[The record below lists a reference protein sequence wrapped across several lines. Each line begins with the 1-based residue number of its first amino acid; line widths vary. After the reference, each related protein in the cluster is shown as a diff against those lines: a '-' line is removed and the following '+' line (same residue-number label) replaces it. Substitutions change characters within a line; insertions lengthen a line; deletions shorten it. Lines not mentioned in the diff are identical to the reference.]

1 MAYKNPK
8 EDRPYK
14 REYVLQKARG
24 EGPARSERQ
33 KARAKMDKN
42 GKDANKNGKADKRE
56 GKDVSHKKALSKGGK
71 NSDGVSVQSRKKNR
85 AAGGALSKG
94 PKRATRRAARRNK
107 RS

>member
-42 GKDANKNGKADKRE
+42 GKDANKNG
-56 GKDVSHKKALSKGGK
+56 
-71 NSDGVSVQSRKKNR
+71 NY
-85 AAGGALSKG
+85 
-94 PKRATRRAARRNK
+94 RRIP
-107 RS
+107 

>member
-8 EDRPYK
+8 KDRPYK
-14 REYVLQKARG
+14 REYELQKARG
-24 EGPARSERQ
+24 EGPARAERQ

-56 GKDVSHKKALSKGGK
+56 GKDVAHKKALSKGGK
-71 NSDGVSVQSRKKNR
+71 NKDGVSVQSRKKNR

-94 PKRATRRAARRNK
+94 PRRAARRATRRNK

>member
-8 EDRPYK
+8 KDRPYK
-14 REYVLQKARG
+14 REYELQQERG
-24 EGPARSERQ
+24 EGSARSERQ
-33 KARAKMDKN
+33 RARAKMDKN

-94 PKRATRRAARRNK
+94 PKRAVK
-107 RS
+107 RTKKS